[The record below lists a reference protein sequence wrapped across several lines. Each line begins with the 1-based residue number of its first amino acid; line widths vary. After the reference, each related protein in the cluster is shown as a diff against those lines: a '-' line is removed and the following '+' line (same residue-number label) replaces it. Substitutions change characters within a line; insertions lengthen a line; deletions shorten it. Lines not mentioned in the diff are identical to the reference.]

1 MITNNQDGLAIFTE
15 ALAKTLIH
23 KGVFERSELVKQL
36 EVIRDIKGR
45 AADDQTA
52 YAAEI
57 DMLITRVHN
66 L

>member
-1 MITNNQDGLAIFTE
+1 MITQSQDGLAVFTE

-23 KGVFERSELVKQL
+23 KGVFEKSELVKQL
-36 EVIRDIKGR
+36 EAIRDQKDR
-45 AADDQTA
+45 TPAEQTA

>member
-1 MITNNQDGLAIFTE
+1 MITTRQEGLTIFVE

-23 KGVFERSELVKQL
+23 KGVFEKTELVKQL
-36 EVIRDIKGR
+36 EHIRDQKDRIP
-45 AADDQTA
+45 AEQTA

>member
-1 MITNNQDGLAIFTE
+1 MITNNQDGLTIFTE

-23 KGVFERSELVKQL
+23 KGVFEKSELVKQL
-36 EVIRDIKGR
+36 ELIRDHKGR
-45 AADDQTA
+45 AADEQIA

-57 DMLITRVHN
+57 DMLITRVHS

>member
-1 MITNNQDGLAIFTE
+1 MITDSQNGLAVFTE

-23 KGVFERSELVKQL
+23 KGVFEKSELVKQL
-36 EVIRDIKGR
+36 EVIRDRKDR
-45 AADDQTA
+45 APAEQTA

-57 DMLITRVHN
+57 DMQITRVHN